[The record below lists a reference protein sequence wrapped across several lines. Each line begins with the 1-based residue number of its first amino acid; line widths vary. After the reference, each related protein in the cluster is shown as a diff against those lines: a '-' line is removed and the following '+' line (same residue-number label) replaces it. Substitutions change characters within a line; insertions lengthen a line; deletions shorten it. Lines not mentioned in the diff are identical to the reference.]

1 MTANK
6 IDIPFIQSTPIKIE
20 VSPIIEP
27 TDTSIPPVT
36 ITKVI
41 GIAAIAINRK
51 SFVLKRRLLIFKKSL
66 LIKLKRMNSIRSNT
80 IRTPSHLYTYFI
92 DSSSF
97 RPSTFS

>member
-6 IDIPFIQSTPIKIE
+6 IGIPFIQSTPIKIE

-51 SFVLKRRLLIFKKSL
+51 SFVLKGDYLYLRNHYLST
-66 LIKLKRMNSIRSNT
+66 KRMNSIRSNT
-80 IRTPSHLYTYFI
+80 TRTPSHLYTYFI

-97 RPSTFS
+97 LPSTFS

>member
-6 IDIPFIQSTPIKIE
+6 IGIPLIQSTPIKIE

-51 SFVLKRRLLIFKKSL
+51 SFVLKRRLLTLKKSL
-66 LIKLKRMNSIRSNT
+66 FRKLKRMNSIRRNT
-80 IRTPSHLYTYFI
+80 IRTPSHL
-92 DSSSF
+92 
-97 RPSTFS
+97 